1 MRVALVSM
9 DQAWEDKSK
18 NRKIVSDSVAVAKSQ
33 NADLI
38 IFPEMTL
45 TGFSFNKRLVPE
57 KVKGSDTVSFFK
69 ETSLINKIS
78 IVFGFVGI
86 GSGKS
91 KPKNLMAFSNS
102 VGKTRIVYAK
112 RRLFSLAGEH
122 KFCSPGK
129 KAGEVVLN
137 GASFGA
143 SICYDLRFPELF
155 RQKPNVLHGSINIA
169 NWPSKRL
176 DHWKTLLKARAIE
189 NQFFM
194 IGVNRIGTDG
204 LGLDYQESSLI
215 FDPLGVSVEPTN
227 NINQTKIYDLDLPL
241 TKRIRCEFPF
251 LSDK

>member
-1 MRVALVSM
+1 MRIALVSM
-9 DQAWEDKSK
+9 DQAWEDKLR
-18 NRKIVSDSVAVAKSQ
+18 NRQIVSDSVALAKSH
-33 NADLI
+33 NSDLI

-57 KVKGSDTVSFFK
+57 KAKESDTVSFFK
-69 ETSLINKIS
+69 ETSLINKIH
-78 IVFGFVGI
+78 IVYGFVGI

-91 KPKNLMAFSNS
+91 KPKNLMALSNA
-102 VGKTRIVYAK
+102 VGNTRLIYAK

-122 KFCSPGK
+122 NFCSPGK
-129 KAGEVVLN
+129 KAGELVLN
-137 GASFGA
+137 GVSFGA

-155 RQKPNVLHGSINIA
+155 RQKAGDLQGFINIA

-194 IGVNRIGTDG
+194 IGVNRIGIDG

-215 FDPLGVSVEPTN
+215 FDPLGVSVEPIKI
-227 NINQTKIYDLDLPL
+227 INQTKIYDLDMTL
-241 TKRIRCEFPF
+241 TQKTRCEFPF
-251 LSDK
+251 LLDK